1 MAQHRASPPICDRA
15 QAPPSLQASAWD
27 AGPTGREEP
36 SPGDDSLQ
44 RNRNSAS
51 GWGGRRRSRVLS
63 LILWSRSKAA
73 AARRGAARDEEEVV
87 CFPPAHRDPGCACA
101 RGLPATGVRLNAT
114 SRPRAPSR
122 FCLRD
127 VESQKPAALDSS
139 SGTRPGALT
148 PRGPASQGGPRSPP
162 EWGPPLCPP
171 G

>member
-1 MAQHRASPPICDRA
+1 MTGHRHRLLCRQVLGTRA
-15 QAPPSLQASAWD
+15 PLAGRNPLQETTHCREIAILQA
-27 AGPTGREEP
+27 AGEEGGGAESFP
-36 SPGDDSLQ
+36 SFCGAEVRP
-44 RNRNSAS
+44 RRH
-51 GWGGRRRSRVLS
+51 GGEQLGMRRKRS
-63 LILWSRSKAA
+63 
-73 AARRGAARDEEEVV
+73 
-87 CFPPAHRDPGCACA
+87 AHRDPGCACA